1 MLFSINPLIA
11 HAELHIPLPF
21 SRKLWDTKTA
31 TQWKSVYLQSTSIP
45 SKPPPSLTQTLQ
57 DVSILSRFRD
67 QIDFA
72 LAGFLSV
79 HGMFSIVMDCNR
91 ARHGPSLHL
100 RTLVFQ
106 TWQHEL
112 QQILEQFEIAAVEPL
127 KSSIPGIALI
137 YQAVS
142 LTLYIPLGDLEV
154 FAGKEGLKRSSDVY
168 EGTIKHISPTNLRQA
183 IWHAGQVYR
192 IAKSMPQESLTS
204 FCATCLYFAALAL
217 WMYSTVST
225 GDGNRGDVEKQD
237 IFALDAE
244 IDSAALRPFTI
255 SGYGTP
261 VLSSV
266 EQPVYLDNKA
276 AVMRLFQ
283 QVLWSKHPGGTVH
296 SQTRALYN
304 AFSALG
310 SLTGMKGLGDSSST
324 GVRDV

>member
-1 MLFSINPLIA
+1 
-11 HAELHIPLPF
+11 
-21 SRKLWDTKTA
+21 
-31 TQWKSVYLQSTSIP
+31 
-45 SKPPPSLTQTLQ
+45 
-57 DVSILSRFRD
+57 
-67 QIDFA
+67 
-72 LAGFLSV
+72 
-79 HGMFSIVMDCNR
+79 MFSIVMDCNR

-112 QQILEQFEIAAVEPL
+112 QQILEQFEVAAVEPL

-142 LTLYIPLGDLEV
+142 LSLYIPLGDLEI
-154 FAGKEGLKRSSDVY
+154 FAGKEGFKRSSDIY
-168 EGTIKHISPTNLRQA
+168 EGTINHISPTNLRQA

-192 IAKSMPQESLTS
+192 IAKSMPRESLTG

-217 WMYSTVST
+217 WMYSAAST
-225 GDGNRGDVEKQD
+225 GDGNGKGDDVEKQD
-237 IFALDAE
+237 IFPLDSE
-244 IDSAALRPFTI
+244 IDSATLRRFTI

-261 VLSSV
+261 VLSSG
-266 EQPVYLDNKA
+266 EQPVYLDTKA

-310 SLTGMKGLGDSSST
+310 SLTGMKGSGDPSST

>member
-1 MLFSINPLIA
+1 
-11 HAELHIPLPF
+11 
-21 SRKLWDTKTA
+21 
-31 TQWKSVYLQSTSIP
+31 
-45 SKPPPSLTQTLQ
+45 
-57 DVSILSRFRD
+57 
-67 QIDFA
+67 
-72 LAGFLSV
+72 
-79 HGMFSIVMDCNR
+79 MFSIFMDCNR

-112 QQILEQFEIAAVEPL
+112 QQILEQYEIAAVEPL
-127 KSSIPGIALI
+127 KSSIPGISLI
-137 YQAVS
+137 YQTVS
-142 LTLYIPLGDLEV
+142 LSLYIPLCDLEI
-154 FAGKEGLKRSSDVY
+154 FAGKEWLKRSSDLY
-168 EGTIKHISPTNLRQA
+168 EGTIKHISPTNLRLA

-192 IAKSMPQESLTS
+192 IAKSMPRESFIG

-217 WMYSTVST
+217 WMYSATTASSA
-225 GDGNRGDVEKQD
+225 GGSNGGNVEKQD
-237 IFALDAE
+237 VFFLDIE
-244 IDSAALRPFTI
+244 IDSTALRRFTT

-261 VLSSV
+261 VLSSG
-266 EQPVYLDNKA
+266 EQPIYLDNKA

-324 GVRDV
+324 GDRDV

>member
-1 MLFSINPLIA
+1 
-11 HAELHIPLPF
+11 
-21 SRKLWDTKTA
+21 
-31 TQWKSVYLQSTSIP
+31 
-45 SKPPPSLTQTLQ
+45 
-57 DVSILSRFRD
+57 
-67 QIDFA
+67 
-72 LAGFLSV
+72 
-79 HGMFSIVMDCNR
+79 MFSIVMGCNG

-127 KSSIPGIALI
+127 KQPIPGIALI
-137 YQAVS
+137 YQTVS
-142 LTLYIPLGDLEV
+142 LSLYIPLGDLEV
-154 FAGKEGLKRSSDVY
+154 FAGKEGLKRSSDIY
-168 EGTIKHISPTNLRQA
+168 EGTIKHINPTNLRQA

-192 IAKSMPQESLTS
+192 IAKSMPRESFIG
-204 FCATCLYFAALAL
+204 FCATCLYFAALAI
-217 WMYSTVST
+217 WMYSAAIASSA
-225 GDGNRGDVEKQD
+225 GDSNGGNVEKQGV
-237 IFALDAE
+237 FPLDTE
-244 IDSAALRPFTI
+244 IDSTALRRFTI

-261 VLSSV
+261 VLSSGD
-266 EQPVYLDNKA
+266 QPIYLDNKA

-310 SLTGMKGLGDSSST
+310 SLTGVKGLGDSSST